1 MAVELRAPLFVQQ
14 GRYDALDLRTMI
26 GGTRG
31 AHVGVAGPTALLV
44 EKIDNPTP
52 RVSVAAGSVWLPDD
66 VAVSHKGAVHFANLD
81 ASIQLQCST
90 PKPGEAA
97 RADLVVAF
105 ADPDSAPAGPL
116 LMDMKTTADRYMQP
130 VTYAADG
137 TPYAA
142 PAAAAAASGT
152 QLTKEGAKGW
162 SIAVLAE
169 STPGAKDWPVPSN
182 CIRLAVVNIAQTGI
196 TGIEDQRFVV
206 AGQLD
211 TTPLRQLRTAGAQGI
226 AQAAVGA
233 PAGSL
238 VYDSVTTALYKV
250 TGPGTTAPVL
260 PGAVRQDASY
270 QAPENAW
277 GGEGWHTFTAPAAP
291 YPRLVTV
298 TFECTYQGDFG
309 EGWITPV
316 VFGHGESRRAGR
328 PQYVRAGDAR
338 DARGAA
344 TVKVPAGTPMSV
356 STTCRPDNT
365 ANNNVKLK
373 AAWTSY
379 AEAVIVQAA

>member
-44 EKIDNPTP
+44 EKVDNPTP

-81 ASIQLQCST
+81 ASVQLQCST

-97 RADLVVAF
+97 RVDLVVAF
-105 ADPDSAPAGPL
+105 ADPDTAPAGPL
-116 LMDMKTTADRYMQP
+116 LMDLKTTADRYMQP

-142 PAAAAAASGT
+142 PAASGT
-152 QLTKEGAKGW
+152 QVTKEGARGW

-182 CIRLAVVNIAQTGI
+182 CIRLALVSIAQTGI
-196 TGIEDQRFVV
+196 TGIEDVRFVP

-211 TTPLRQLRTAGAQGI
+211 TTPLRQLRTAGPQGI
-226 AQAAVGA
+226 AQAATGA

-238 VYDSVTTALYKV
+238 VYDSVSTALHKV
-250 TGPGTTAPVL
+250 TGPGTTAPVV
-260 PGAVRQDASY
+260 PGAVRVEASY
-270 QAPENAW
+270 QAGDGAW
-277 GGEGWHTFTAPAAP
+277 GNEGWHQFTAPAAP

-298 TFECTYQGDFG
+298 SFEVSYRGEFG

-316 VFGHGESRRAGR
+316 VMGHGERRRAGR
-328 PQYVRAGDAR
+328 PQYTRAGDSR
-338 DARGAA
+338 DARGQA
-344 TVKVPAGTPMSV
+344 TVRVPAGTPLSV
-356 STTCRPDNT
+356 SSSVSPDNT
-365 ANNNVKLK
+365 ANNNIKFV

-379 AEAVIVQAA
+379 AEAVITLAA

>member
-44 EKIDNPTP
+44 EKVDHPTP

-97 RADLVVAF
+97 RTDLVVAF
-105 ADPDSAPAGPL
+105 ADPDSVPAGPL
-116 LMDMKTTADRYMQP
+116 LMDIRTTADQYMQP

-142 PAAAAAASGT
+142 AAASGT
-152 QLTKEGAKGW
+152 QVTKEGAKGW

-169 STPGAKDWPVPSN
+169 STPGARDWPVPSN
-182 CIRLAVVNIAQTGI
+182 SVRLAQVNIAQTGI
-196 TGIEDQRFVV
+196 TGIEDIRFVP

-211 TTPLRQLRTAGAQGI
+211 TTPLRQLRTAGAQGL
-226 AQAAVGA
+226 AQVAAGA
-233 PAGSL
+233 PAEQSGL
-238 VYDSVTTALYKV
+238 RLGHDRPAQGHRTRNH
-250 TGPGTTAPVL
+250 GPGRPRGCPPRPLLPGRGRGMGRRGMAPVHR
-260 PGAVRQDASY
+260 PGRPVPPPGDGLLRGDVQRSVRRGLDQSDGRR
-270 QAPENAW
+270 P
-277 GGEGWHTFTAPAAP
+277 
-291 YPRLVTV
+291 
-298 TFECTYQGDFG
+298 
-309 EGWITPV
+309 
-316 VFGHGESRRAGR
+316 RRAPPRGPPPVHPGR
-328 PQYVRAGDAR
+328 
-338 DARGAA
+338 
-344 TVKVPAGTPMSV
+344 
-356 STTCRPDNT
+356 
-365 ANNNVKLK
+365 
-373 AAWTSY
+373 
-379 AEAVIVQAA
+379 

>member
-1 MAVELRAPLFVQQ
+1 MPVELRAPLFVQQ

-44 EKIDNPTP
+44 EKVDNPTP

-97 RADLVVAF
+97 RTDLVVAF
-105 ADPDSAPAGPL
+105 ADPDSVPAGPL
-116 LMDMKTTADRYMQP
+116 LMDIRTTADQYMQL
-130 VTYAADG
+130 VSYAADG
-137 TPYAA
+137 TPYATA
-142 PAAAAAASGT
+142 TSGA
-152 QLTKEGAKGW
+152 QVTKEGAKGW

-169 STPGAKDWPVPSN
+169 STPGARDWPVPSN
-182 CIRLAVVNIAQTGI
+182 SVRLALVNIAQTGI

-211 TTPLRQLRTAGAQGI
+211 TTPLRHLRTAGAQGV
-226 AQAAVGA
+226 AQVAAGS

-238 VYDSVTTALYKV
+238 VYDSVTTTLHKV
-250 TGPGTTAPVL
+250 TGPGTTAPL
-260 PGAVRQDASY
+260 IPAAVRLDVAY
-270 QAPENAW
+270 QAGDGAW
-277 GGEGWHTFTAPAAP
+277 GNEGWHQFTAPAAP

-298 TFECTYQGDFG
+298 GFEVTYTGAFG
-309 EGWITPV
+309 EGWITPLV
-316 VFGHGESRRAGR
+316 IGHGERRRAGR
-328 PQYVRAGDAR
+328 PKYVRAGENHDI
-338 DARGAA
+338 RGSA
-344 TVKVPAGTPMSV
+344 TVKVPAGTPLSV
-356 STTCRPDNT
+356 ATAVAPENT
-365 ANNNVKLK
+365 QNNNVRLG
-373 AAWTSY
+373 AGWTSY
-379 AEAVIVQAA
+379 ADAVVFPAA

>member
-31 AHVGVAGPTALLV
+31 AHVGVSGPAALLV
-44 EKIDNPTP
+44 EKVDNPTP
-52 RVSVAAGSVWLPDD
+52 RVSVAAGSLWLPDD

-97 RADLVVAF
+97 RQDLVVAF
-105 ADPDSAPAGPL
+105 ADPDTAPAGPL
-116 LMDMKTTADRYMQP
+116 LMDMKTTADRYMQS

-142 PAAAAAASGT
+142 APGTGT
-152 QLTKEGAKGW
+152 QVTKEGARGW
-162 SIAVLAE
+162 SLAVLAE

-182 CIRLAVVNIAQTGI
+182 CIRLALVNIAQTGI
-196 TGIEDQRFVV
+196 TGIEDQRFVF

-211 TTPLRQLRTAGAQGI
+211 TTPLRQLRTAGPQGI
-226 AQAAVGA
+226 AQAATGA

-238 VYDSVTTALYKV
+238 VYDSVTTALHKV

-260 PGAVRQDASY
+260 PGATRLDASY

-277 GGEGWHTFTAPAAP
+277 GSEGWHTFTAPATP

-298 TFECTYQGDFG
+298 SFECTYAGDFG
-309 EGWITPV
+309 EGWISPV

-328 PQYVRAGDAR
+328 PQYIRAGDNR
-338 DARGAA
+338 DVRG
-344 TVKVPAGTPMSV
+344 TGTIKVPAGAAMSV
-356 STTCRPDNT
+356 STSCRPDNT
-365 ANNNVKLK
+365 VNNNVKFK

-379 AEAVIVQAA
+379 AEAIVIQAA

>member
-31 AHVGVAGPTALLV
+31 AHVGVSGPTALLV
-44 EKIDNPTP
+44 EKVDHPTP

-66 VAVSHKGAVHFANLD
+66 VAVSHQGAVHFANLD
-81 ASIQLQCST
+81 SSLQLQCST

-116 LMDMKTTADRYMQP
+116 LMDIRTTADQYMQP
-130 VTYAADG
+130 VTYASDG
-137 TPYAA
+137 TPYAT
-142 PAAAAAASGT
+142 AASGT
-152 QLTKEGAKGW
+152 QVTKEGARGW

-182 CIRLAVVNIAQTGI
+182 CIRLAVVSISKTGI
-196 TGIEDQRFVV
+196 TGIEDVRFVP

-211 TTPLRQLRTAGAQGI
+211 TTPLRHLRTAGAQGV
-226 AQAAVGA
+226 AQAATGA

-238 VYDSVTTALYKV
+238 VYDSASTALHKV
-250 TGPGTTAPVL
+250 TGPGITAPLV
-260 PGAVRQDASY
+260 PGAVRLDAVY
-270 QAPENAW
+270 QAGDGSWGDDAW
-277 GGEGWHTFTAPAAP
+277 HVFTAPAAP

-298 TFECTYQGDFG
+298 SFEATYRGEFG
-309 EGWITPV
+309 EGWIIPTLV
-316 VFGHGESRRAGR
+316 GHGERRRAGR
-328 PQYVRAGDAR
+328 PQYTKAGDTH
-338 DARGAA
+338 DARGSA
-344 TVKVPAGTPMSV
+344 TIRVPAGAPLDV
-356 STTCRPDNT
+356 SATCAPEYT
-365 ANNNVKLK
+365 LNNNVKLS

-379 AEAVIVQAA
+379 ADAVVTLAA

>member
-1 MAVELRAPLFVQQ
+1 MAAELRAPLFVQQ

-44 EKIDNPTP
+44 EKVDNPTP

-81 ASIQLQCST
+81 TSVQLQCST

-97 RADLVVAF
+97 RTDLVVAF
-105 ADPDSAPAGPL
+105 ADPDSVPAGPL
-116 LMDMKTTADRYMQP
+116 LMDIRTTADQYMQP
-130 VTYAADG
+130 VSYAADG
-137 TPYAA
+137 TPYAT
-142 PAAAAAASGT
+142 AASGA
-152 QLTKEGAKGW
+152 QVTKEGAKGW

-169 STPGAKDWPVPSN
+169 STPGARDWPVPSN
-182 CIRLAVVNIAQTGI
+182 SVRLALVSIAQTGI
-196 TGIEDQRFVV
+196 TGIEDVRFVV

-211 TTPLRQLRTAGAQGI
+211 TTPLRHLRTAGAQGI
-226 AQAAVGA
+226 AQAATGA

-238 VYDSVTTALYKV
+238 VYDSVTTALHKV

-260 PGAVRQDASY
+260 PGAVRLDASY
-270 QAPENAW
+270 QAGDGAW
-277 GGEGWHTFTAPAAP
+277 GTLAWHQFTAPAAP

-298 TFECTYQGDFG
+298 SFEVSYRGDFG

-316 VFGHGESRRAGR
+316 VSGHGERRRAGR
-328 PQYVRAGDAR
+328 PQFVRAGDAH
-338 DARGAA
+338 DARGSA
-344 TVKVPAGTPMSV
+344 TVRVPAGTPLNV
-356 STTCRPDNT
+356 STMVFTDNSD
-365 ANNNVKLK
+365 NNNVRLTT
-373 AAWTSY
+373 AWTSY
-379 AEAVIVQAA
+379 AEAVVVQAA

>member
-44 EKIDNPTP
+44 EKVDHPTP

-97 RADLVVAF
+97 RTDLVVAF
-105 ADPDSAPAGPL
+105 ADPDSVPAGPL
-116 LMDMKTTADRYMQP
+116 LMDIRTTADQYMQP
-130 VTYAADG
+130 VTYAPDG
-137 TPYAA
+137 TPY
-142 PAAAAAASGT
+142 AAAAASGT
-152 QLTKEGAKGW
+152 QVTKEGAKGW

-169 STPGAKDWPVPSN
+169 ATAGAKDWPVPSN
-182 CIRLAVVNIAQTGI
+182 SVRLAQVNIAQTGI
-196 TGIEDQRFVV
+196 TGIEDIRFVP

-211 TTPLRQLRTAGAQGI
+211 TTPLRQLRTAGAQGL
-226 AQAAVGA
+226 AQVAAGA

-238 VYDSVTTALYKV
+238 VYDSATTALHKV
-250 TGPGTTAPVL
+250 TGPGTTAPVV
-260 PGAVRQDASY
+260 PGAVRLDPSY
-270 QAPENAW
+270 QAEEGAW
-277 GGEGWHTFTAPAAP
+277 GDEAWHQFTAPAAP

-298 TFECTYQGDFG
+298 SFEVTYSGAFG
-309 EGWITPV
+309 EGWINPMV
-316 VFGHGESRRAGR
+316 VGHGERRRAGR
-328 PQYVRAGDAR
+328 PQYTRAGDSR
-338 DARGAA
+338 DARGSA
-344 TVKVPAGTPMSV
+344 TVTVPVGTPLNVWTS
-356 STTCRPDNT
+356 CAPGNT
-365 ANNNVKLK
+365 ADNNIKI
-373 AAWTSY
+373 AMAWTSY
-379 AEAVIVQAA
+379 AEAVVTPAA

>member
-1 MAVELRAPLFVQQ
+1 MAAELRAPLFVQQ

-44 EKIDNPTP
+44 EKVDNPTP

-81 ASIQLQCST
+81 TSVQLQCST

-97 RADLVVAF
+97 RTDLVVAF
-105 ADPDSAPAGPL
+105 ADPDSVPAGPL
-116 LMDMKTTADRYMQP
+116 LMDIRTTADQYMQP
-130 VTYAADG
+130 VSYAADG
-137 TPYAA
+137 TPYATA
-142 PAAAAAASGT
+142 TSGA
-152 QLTKEGAKGW
+152 QVTKEGAKGW

-169 STPGAKDWPVPSN
+169 STPGARDWQVPSN
-182 CIRLAVVNIAQTGI
+182 SVRLALVSIAQTGI

-211 TTPLRQLRTAGAQGI
+211 TTPLRHLRTAGAQGI
-226 AQAAVGA
+226 AQVAAGA

-238 VYDSVTTALYKV
+238 VYDSVTTALHKV

-260 PGAVRQDASY
+260 PGAVRLDASY
-270 QAPENAW
+270 QAGDGAW
-277 GGEGWHTFTAPAAP
+277 GTLAWHQFTAPAAP

-298 TFECTYQGDFG
+298 SFEVSYRGDFG

-316 VFGHGESRRAGR
+316 VAGHGERRRAGR
-328 PQYVRAGDAR
+328 PQFVRAGDAH
-338 DARGAA
+338 DARGSA
-344 TVKVPAGTPMSV
+344 TVRVPAGTPLNV
-356 STTCRPDNT
+356 STMVFTDNSD
-365 ANNNVKLK
+365 NNNVRLTT
-373 AAWTSY
+373 AWTSY
-379 AEAVIVQAA
+379 AEAVVVQAA

>member
-1 MAVELRAPLFVQQ
+1 M
-14 GRYDALDLRTMI
+14 
-26 GGTRG
+26 
-31 AHVGVAGPTALLV
+31 
-44 EKIDNPTP
+44 
-52 RVSVAAGSVWLPDD
+52 
-66 VAVSHKGAVHFANLD
+66 
-81 ASIQLQCST
+81 
-90 PKPGEAA
+90 
-97 RADLVVAF
+97 
-105 ADPDSAPAGPL
+105 
-116 LMDMKTTADRYMQP
+116 
-130 VTYAADG
+130 
-137 TPYAA
+137 
-142 PAAAAAASGT
+142 
-152 QLTKEGAKGW
+152 TKEGAKGW

-182 CIRLAVVNIAQTGI
+182 CIRLALVNIAQTGI

-226 AQAAVGA
+226 AQVAVGA

-238 VYDSVTTALYKV
+238 VYDSVSTALHKV

-260 PGAVRQDASY
+260 PGAIRQDASY

-277 GGEGWHTFTAPAAP
+277 GSEGWHTFTAPATP

-365 ANNNVKLK
+365 ASNNVKFK